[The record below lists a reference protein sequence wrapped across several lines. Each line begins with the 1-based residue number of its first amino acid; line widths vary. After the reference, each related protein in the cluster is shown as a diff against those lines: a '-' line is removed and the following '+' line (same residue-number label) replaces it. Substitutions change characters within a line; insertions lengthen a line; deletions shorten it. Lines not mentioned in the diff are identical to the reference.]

1 LGIAKKKHLSILSK
15 VILKINRYNKEKED
29 IMLDKKTVDD
39 LLNDLIEI
47 PVEAIIAPREGEKYS
62 FENILFKMS
71 FTFEIIK
78 EHREYYDILIDDKT
92 PDVLLKDWNTM
103 EMFNDGIITKI

>member
-1 LGIAKKKHLSILSK
+1 
-15 VILKINRYNKEKED
+15 
-29 IMLDKKTVDD
+29 MLDKKTADD

-47 PVEAIIAPREGEKYS
+47 PVEPIIAPVEGEKYS

-78 EHREYYDILIDDKT
+78 EHREHYDILINNEK
-92 PDVLLKDWNTM
+92 PDILLKDWNTM
-103 EMFNDGIITKI
+103 EMFNDGIITKIQEE